1 MSQFDSFTPSF
12 RDSLREMADGLAAKK
27 QVVQV
32 KVAMEGT
39 DLSGVEEVQEKEEV
53 QENQIGK

>member
-12 RDSLREMADGLAAKK
+12 RDSLREMADKLVARK

-32 KVAMEGT
+32 KVAMEGIS
-39 DLSGVEEVQEKEEV
+39 LSGAEEVQQEKEVPE
-53 QENQIGK
+53 IKDK